1 MDLTIHEHK
10 DIYKDDIIDLI
21 LEIQQ
26 KEFGISI
33 RKEDQPDLADIK
45 NFYQVGDG
53 NFGVALCDEKIVGTI
68 SLKDIG
74 NQQGALRKMFVKAEY
89 RGKDIRTAQYLLGRV

>member
-1 MDLTIHEHK
+1 MKDIAVHEYK
-10 DIYKDDIIDLI
+10 DIYKDEIIDLI

-26 KEFGISI
+26 KEFGIAI

-45 NFYQVGDG
+45 DFYQAGYG
-53 NFGVALCDEKIVGTI
+53 NFWVALCDDRVVGTI

-74 NQQGALRKMFVKAEY
+74 NRQSALRNV
-89 RGKDIRTAQYLLGRV
+89 R